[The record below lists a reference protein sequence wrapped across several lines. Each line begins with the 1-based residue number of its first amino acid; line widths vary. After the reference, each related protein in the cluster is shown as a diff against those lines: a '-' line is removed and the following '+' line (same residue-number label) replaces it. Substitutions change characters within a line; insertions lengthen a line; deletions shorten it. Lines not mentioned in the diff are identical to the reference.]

1 MNTQQRAR
9 DLLPPPIQGK
19 AMTKAYVIAEL
30 VITDQAA
37 YEAYRKQVLP
47 NVQSYDGQFLVRGG
61 TRIQCEG
68 IDDTHHDQMRTV
80 ILEFP
85 SLQRAREWYS
95 STAYTEL
102 KLMRQAAAD
111 GRLFIVE
118 GV

>member
-1 MNTQQRAR
+1 MNTPLRVR
-9 DLLPPPIQGK
+9 GSLPPPIQDK
-19 AMTKAYVIAEL
+19 AMAKAYVIAEL
-30 VITDQAA
+30 VVNDQAA
-37 YEAYRKQVLP
+37 YEAYRKEVLP

-68 IDDTHHDQMRTV
+68 IDDAHHDQMRTV

-85 SLQRAREWYS
+85 SLHRAREWYS
-95 STAYTEL
+95 SAAYSEL
-102 KLMRQAAAD
+102 KLLRQAASE